1 MFKILYD
8 LQGVCHG
15 VMALD
20 ALDVH
25 HRADSAVVMLKL
37 GTVQTGVWAC

>member
-1 MFKILYD
+1 MFKIFYD

-25 HRADSAVVMLKL
+25 HRTDSAVVMLKL
-37 GTVQTGVWAC
+37 RMVQPGPAAC

>member
-8 LQGVCHG
+8 LQGVCHS

-20 ALDVH
+20 ALNVH
-25 HRADSAVVMLKL
+25 HCTDSAVVMLKL
-37 GTVQTGVWAC
+37 RMVQPGLTAC